1 MDSLTINQ
9 TKNLVHRIHADGN
22 QIWHLGAKTILV
34 LPNEAVSIKNMLEL
48 IRGLREH
55 GYLQGDE
62 TLNKEAYRQFRAE
75 AGKLKR
81 NAERIIARSGRPD
94 SEYSIADFK
103 HALTQMNKM
112 EISNEN
118 YKTKN

>member
-9 TKNLVHRIHADGN
+9 TTNLVHRIHQDGN

-34 LPNEAVSIKNMLEL
+34 LPNEAVSIKNKLEL
-48 IRGLREH
+48 ISGLREH

-62 TLNKEAYRQFRAE
+62 TLNNEAYRHFRTE
-75 AGKLKR
+75 ADKLKR
-81 NAERIIARSGRPD
+81 NAERVIARSGRTD
-94 SEYSIADFK
+94 SGRSIADFK

-112 EISNEN
+112 EISND
-118 YKTKN
+118 KTTEK